1 MESEA
6 AKIGIQIVEGSLE
19 DKPPTKWKMEKQG
32 WEEAEKSKEEERR
45 SEKRKSQKKED
56 PGGPKGWKVENTLFF
71 QCFVAPE
78 GRKVGSLKH
87 PVRSHPG
94 RLEIKKLHAVV
105 AGNAFW
111 VILRSECQKHL
122 MFRYNYNY
130 IYTTLHC
137 PTLHY
142 TTTTTTATAKTAATL
157 PLHDTTLHCAT
168 LVTLQYTRPTV
179 HYTALHYAT
188 LITLHCTTTTQHITT
203 LQLQLHYT
211 TATTTV
217 TTLRYTALHCTTL
230 HPAVVGEVTTAT
242 TPKSTPSV
250 DLLCHPCITTT
261 HLFYSFL
268 SLKLPPPP
276 CAVLLAY
283 NVYRQRSPK

>member
-1 MESEA
+1 
-6 AKIGIQIVEGSLE
+6 
-19 DKPPTKWKMEKQG
+19 
-32 WEEAEKSKEEERR
+32 
-45 SEKRKSQKKED
+45 
-56 PGGPKGWKVENTLFF
+56 
-71 QCFVAPE
+71 
-78 GRKVGSLKH
+78 
-87 PVRSHPG
+87 
-94 RLEIKKLHAVV
+94 
-105 AGNAFW
+105 
-111 VILRSECQKHL
+111 
-122 MFRYNYNY
+122 MFGYNYNY

-168 LVTLQYTRPTV
+168 LVTLQYTRL

-217 TTLRYTALHCTTL
+217 TTLHYTALRCTTL

-242 TPKSTPSV
+242 TPKSTTPTTFPCISS
-250 DLLCHPCITTT
+250 LCHDFIATS
-261 HLFYSFL
+261 HISYSFL

-276 CAVLLAY
+276 CAVLLVCRRSGKLILAAVLWCEIRVLVLTQHQLIQFLQKMLRPHFSTRFFHHRWAY
-283 NVYRQRSPK
+283 PAS

>member
-1 MESEA
+1 
-6 AKIGIQIVEGSLE
+6 
-19 DKPPTKWKMEKQG
+19 
-32 WEEAEKSKEEERR
+32 
-45 SEKRKSQKKED
+45 
-56 PGGPKGWKVENTLFF
+56 
-71 QCFVAPE
+71 
-78 GRKVGSLKH
+78 
-87 PVRSHPG
+87 
-94 RLEIKKLHAVV
+94 
-105 AGNAFW
+105 
-111 VILRSECQKHL
+111 

-142 TTTTTTATAKTAATL
+142 TTTTATAKTAATL

-217 TTLRYTALHCTTL
+217 TTLHYTAPHCTTL